1 MPQGEG
7 VKDTRYVAGDSGFA
21 VLGILDDT
29 PRWLGMLHRA
39 GRCYH
44 GEETGVLGVF
54 DTTSSSVEGSRE
66 GTICLMGALSRY
78 AF

>member
-1 MPQGEG
+1 MA
-7 VKDTRYVAGDSGFA
+7 RYVTPSGS
-21 VLGILDDT
+21 
-29 PRWLGMLHRA
+29 MH
-39 GRCYH
+39 Y
-44 GEETGVLGVF
+44 GEEIGVLGVF